1 MNVNDLRELAQ
12 YVPFLSLIN
21 QNPQTTERERGGMDP
36 FWRHPLF
43 VRLLESVIIGAV
55 VMYGSVQ
62 KITLELDY
70 VKRQAAEIMVRV
82 EAHSQNLR
90 RIEQEQWRM
99 RGQSRRT
106 PSDHDDGP

>member
-21 QNPQTTERERGGMDP
+21 QNHSTNEREGDGMEP
-36 FWRHPLF
+36 FWRHPLV
-43 VRLLESVIIGAV
+43 VRLLESVIIGAL

-82 EAHSQNLR
+82 EATSQNLR

-99 RGQSRRT
+99 RGQSRRM

>member
-1 MNVNDLRELAQ
+1 
-12 YVPFLSLIN
+12 
-21 QNPQTTERERGGMDP
+21 MDP